1 MAFEHISP
9 GNRWQPS
16 SIEINAMKDVARAYQ
31 GGSGVTPPGL
41 TQGGM
46 GLNPICVRVKNATG
60 GNRDRY
66 TVFSLG
72 EPTWTLD
79 DSRFTLPTC
88 IFSLDAYSSSKPAA
102 ILIQPLKAN
111 EYGYACVA
119 GPCLA
124 KITGD
129 GTNTDRVASPN
140 TSGVLV
146 AGSGS
151 IVLAHSRPTS
161 GGYVL
166 ALLGT
171 AAPISS
177 SAGLAMLT
185 ADVGAASY
193 SFGVGGTP
201 TSVSCPSVT
210 ANPYALTSSTSAA
223 IDTST
228 TLTLRN
234 TTPIPLLTGS
244 VVQWKS
250 NAAGE
255 KMIDVWVC
263 GSGGF
268 VEPEP

>member
-16 SIEINAMKDVARAYQ
+16 SIEINAMKDAARAYQ

-88 IFSLDAYSSSKPAA
+88 IFSLDAYASSKPAA

-171 AAPISS
+171 AATHLRLFKTPSGGIPAATASS
-177 SAGLAMLT
+177 PGSATCVEYGAM
-185 ADVGAASY
+185 
-193 SFGVGGTP
+193 GGTP
-201 TSVSCPSVT
+201 GASFAVNNHRTSIIPGDVYILVGSVGSDLYCVEGNCPST
-210 ANPYALTSSTSAA
+210 IA
-223 IDTST
+223 
-228 TLTLRN
+228 
-234 TTPIPLLTGS
+234 
-244 VVQWKS
+244 
-250 NAAGE
+250 
-255 KMIDVWVC
+255 
-263 GSGGF
+263 
-268 VEPEP
+268 EPEPEA